1 MEKVICLVLLLAILG
16 VSVATLVKKDCKK
29 SCENMTLKAD
39 PELLPSD
46 VLNLMDSNNWVPLG
60 TPYKKLG
67 VNTFMLG
74 NNTFVV
80 LRNDVPSIVWSGTY
94 NSGKNTFKLAYDST
108 YPVYVGVQLDNGQ
121 SFTIGQ

>member
-1 MEKVICLVLLLAILG
+1 
-16 VSVATLVKKDCKK
+16 
-29 SCENMTLKAD
+29 
-39 PELLPSD
+39 
-46 VLNLMDSNNWVPLG
+46 MDSNNWVPLG